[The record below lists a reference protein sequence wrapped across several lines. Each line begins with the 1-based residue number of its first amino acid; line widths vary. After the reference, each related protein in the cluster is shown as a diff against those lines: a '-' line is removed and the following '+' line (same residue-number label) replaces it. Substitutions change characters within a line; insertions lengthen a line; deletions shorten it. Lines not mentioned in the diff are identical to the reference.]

1 MDLLHETEEVVI
13 SALVEVEVGTL
24 EDTEFV
30 EMKDLGDEVEEVV
43 RETLVVPDVE
53 EVIETLE
60 DLPIVDLEM
69 TNVED
74 LEMTTDVVQE
84 MMIAVYTEMMIIVL
98 LVMMVPWIGA
108 VDLEELPEMM
118 TTAVDHYLE
127 VDLPGRERK
136 SRDARMRLPR
146 EGEKKERPGKR
157 LRGRRRPRRMPRGKL
172 SWRSLKGRRGRRR
185 EKLRRSWPGK
195 EKRRIVRHLAVGKVM
210 ELEVVKMM
218 VLMEVVT
225 LVEIEITRS
234 EMKPQ
239 KASKETEMIS
249 MLKVTKM
256 MKKKLHFVVQT
267 SDTDQKNNNQ

>member
-84 MMIAVYTEMMIIVL
+84 MMIDVDLEMMIVVL
-98 LVMMVPWIGA
+98 LVMMVQWIGA
-108 VDLEELPEMM
+108 VDLEDLPVMM
-118 TTAVDHYLE
+118 TTAVDPVMMTV
-127 VDLPGRERK
+127 VDPKMKNAVDPLVIDQPEIK
-136 SRDARMRLPR
+136 MTA
-146 EGEKKERPGKR
+146 
-157 LRGRRRPRRMPRGKL
+157 GRRSTSVKTSQISRVLCARAFSARVHL
-172 SWRSLKGRRGRRR
+172 SNG
-185 EKLRRSWPGK
+185 
-195 EKRRIVRHLAVGKVM
+195 A
-210 ELEVVKMM
+210 
-218 VLMEVVT
+218 
-225 LVEIEITRS
+225 
-234 EMKPQ
+234 
-239 KASKETEMIS
+239 
-249 MLKVTKM
+249 
-256 MKKKLHFVVQT
+256 
-267 SDTDQKNNNQ
+267 

>member
-1 MDLLHETEEVVI
+1 MT
-13 SALVEVEVGTL
+13 
-24 EDTEFV
+24 
-30 EMKDLGDEVEEVV
+30 DLGDVVEEVV

-60 DLPIVDLEM
+60 IGEEVVDLPIVDLEM
-69 TNVED
+69 MIVED
-74 LEMTTDVVQE
+74 VEMTTDVVQ
-84 MMIAVYTEMMIIVL
+84 EMMIIVL

-118 TTAVDHYLE
+118 TTAVDQYLE
-127 VDLPGRERK
+127 LDLPGRERK
-136 SRDARMRLPR
+136 RRDERMRLPR
-146 EGEKKERPGKR
+146 GGEKKERSRKRLGGRRRPGKR
-157 LRGRRRPRRMPRGKL
+157 LRGRRRPGRMPRGKL